1 MNTTEGLA
9 PLCRV
14 LRISPCRVAIGLR
27 FTENVKQVLYLE
39 WTSTGGG
46 LCVRLQQND
55 RQFIAFFCVLTHC
68 VKMNYYFFNYEYF
81 FKCAYK

>member
-1 MNTTEGLA
+1 MTVFYRK
-9 PLCRV
+9 C
-14 LRISPCRVAIGLR
+14 
-27 FTENVKQVLYLE
+27 K
-39 WTSTGGG
+39 TSALPRMDVYGGG

>member
-1 MNTTEGLA
+1 MGR
-9 PLCRV
+9 C
-14 LRISPCRVAIGLR
+14 LRGTLVFDFSDWFCNLLKEFAKRNIR
-27 FTENVKQVLYLE
+27 Y
-39 WTSTGGG
+39 
-46 LCVRLQQND
+46 QQNG